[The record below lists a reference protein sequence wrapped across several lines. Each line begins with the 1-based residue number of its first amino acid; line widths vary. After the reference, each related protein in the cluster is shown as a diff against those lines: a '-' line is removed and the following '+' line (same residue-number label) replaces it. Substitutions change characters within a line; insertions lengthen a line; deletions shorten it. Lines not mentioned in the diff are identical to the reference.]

1 MGSAYVHPEV
11 VSSYLESELSQGRI
25 ATSPIAATVQVSS
38 FGVIPKRHQLNKW
51 RLIVDLSSPQGQ
63 SVNDGIS
70 RELCT
75 FSYVSVAEIA
85 SAVLSLG
92 RGALLAKSDVKHAYR
107 QIPVHPEDRPLL
119 GMKWEGQLLCDKTLP
134 FGLRSAPII
143 FSAVADALEWIVKEK
158 GATHIFH
165 YVDDFVIVGP
175 PGSAK
180 CGNDLEL
187 LMKTCSDLGVLVAED
202 KTEGPATCLTVL
214 GVEIDTLAMEL
225 RLPQEKLDRLNGVL
239 AEWRGKRSGKRRDLE
254 SLVGLLQHA
263 SQVVRPGR
271 IFLRRLY
278 NLLAQTGSF
287 KPHFSVRLN
296 AEAQADV
303 EWWSTFL
310 AAWNGT
316 SILRPLR
323 TGDPDVEVWSDASGN
338 WGCGASWQTRWLQL
352 CWDSLPIASAS
363 IAAKELFPIVVAA
376 AIWGSEWRGRTVC
389 FHCDNMAVVEVINR
403 QTAKEALICH
413 QLRSLF
419 YISAWFDF
427 DPVARHTPGVKNVAA
442 DAISRNNIAVF
453 YSQVP
458 GASRVP
464 SPISLELAL
473 GLSQPSPAWRSQDW
487 TTWLRSILVRL

>member
-1 MGSAYVHPEV
+1 M
-11 VSSYLESELSQGRI
+11 
-25 ATSPIAATVQVSS
+25 
-38 FGVIPKRHQLNKW
+38 
-51 RLIVDLSSPQGQ
+51 
-63 SVNDGIS
+63 
-70 RELCT
+70 
-75 FSYVSVAEIA
+75 
-85 SAVLSLG
+85 
-92 RGALLAKSDVKHAYR
+92 
-107 QIPVHPEDRPLL
+107 HPEDRPLL
-119 GMKWEGQLLCDKTLP
+119 GMKWDGQLFCDKTLP

-180 CGNDLEL
+180 CGNDLL
-187 LMKTCSDLGVLVAED
+187 VKTCSDLGVLVAED

-225 RLPQEKLDRLNGVL
+225 RLPQGKLDRLNGVL

-316 SILRPLR
+316 SILRL
-323 TGDPDVEVWSDASGN
+323 VW
-338 WGCGASWQTRWLQL
+338 R
-352 CWDSLPIASAS
+352 SLPSALNAGEGLVCLAS
-363 IAAKELFPIVVAA
+363 
-376 AIWGSEWRGRTVC
+376 
-389 FHCDNMAVVEVINR
+389 
-403 QTAKEALICH
+403 
-413 QLRSLF
+413 
-419 YISAWFDF
+419 
-427 DPVARHTPGVKNVAA
+427 
-442 DAISRNNIAVF
+442 
-453 YSQVP
+453 
-458 GASRVP
+458 
-464 SPISLELAL
+464 
-473 GLSQPSPAWRSQDW
+473 
-487 TTWLRSILVRL
+487 TTCSNGM